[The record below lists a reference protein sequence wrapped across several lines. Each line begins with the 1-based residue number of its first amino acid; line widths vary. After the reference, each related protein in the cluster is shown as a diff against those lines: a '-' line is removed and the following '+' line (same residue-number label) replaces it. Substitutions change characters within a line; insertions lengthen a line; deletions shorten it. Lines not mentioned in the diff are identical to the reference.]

1 MVLYY
6 AKRGAFMTDQRGF
19 FIVLEGLDGSG
30 KSTQAKLLAEY
41 LRAKGRQVQLTAEP
55 TDSCVGR
62 IIRETLGGG
71 VHRSPEELAAL
82 FLADRIRHNTD
93 PENGTR
99 SFLTRGYDVVCD
111 RYYYSSF
118 AYQGMETDPEW
129 VSRMNLGCPA
139 IQKPDLCIFYDLDP
153 ESCFGHLRGS
163 REHFEIFERDAALI
177 EKTREQF
184 ERAFALLKGRENIVR
199 IDAGRSIEA
208 VAADTQKAVDGLLGQ
223 NG

>member
-1 MVLYY
+1 
-6 AKRGAFMTDQRGF
+6 MTDQRSF

-55 TDSCVGR
+55 TGSDIGK

-71 VHRSPEELAAL
+71 ISRTPEELAAL

-93 PENGTR
+93 PEDGIR
-99 SFLTRGYDVVCD
+99 QYLARGFDVVCD

-139 IQKPDLCIFYDLDP
+139 ILRPDLCIFYDLDP
-153 ESCFGHLRGS
+153 ETCFGHLRAG

-177 EKTREQF
+177 EKTRKQF
-184 ERAFALLKGRENIVR
+184 EKAFELLKGRENIVR
-199 IDAGRSIEA
+199 VDAGRSIEE
-208 VAADTQKAVDGLLGQ
+208 VAADTQKIVDGLLG
-223 NG
+223 